1 MVEKFKKPKN
11 REYSFCKKHGLEIQ
25 IRKLGKKFQPS
36 HNDTNFLFT
45 KTHVAMGRV
54 T

>member
-1 MVEKFKKPKN
+1 MIEKIKKPKN
-11 REYSFCKKHGLEIQ
+11 REYGVCKKHGLEIQ
-25 IRKLGKKFQPS
+25 IRKLGTKFQPS
-36 HNDTNFLFT
+36 HNDMNFLFA